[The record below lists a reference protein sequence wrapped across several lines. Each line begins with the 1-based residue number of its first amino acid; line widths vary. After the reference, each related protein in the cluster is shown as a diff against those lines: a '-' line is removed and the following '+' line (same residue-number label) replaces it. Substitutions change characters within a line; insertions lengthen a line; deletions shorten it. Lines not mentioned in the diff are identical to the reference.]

1 MILRSNSNQKYILFY
16 KCSHLCIFT
25 TVQSGHQK
33 SPARTKV
40 NLWKISLWKNKVN
53 MIILITLVI
62 QYGNSHLNLKSED
75 LRSNA
80 FVETNT
86 ALQKQWC
93 AVIRNGVK
101 LLTNRSIFDS
111 IFFAF
116 SFSDNS
122 LISSTIIP

>member
-1 MILRSNSNQKYILFY
+1 MILQSNSNQKYILFY

-53 MIILITLVI
+53 MIILITLCI

-80 FVETNT
+80 FVETKT
-86 ALQKQWC
+86 TYILEFVATL
-93 AVIRNGVK
+93 AEH
-101 LLTNRSIFDS
+101 
-111 IFFAF
+111 
-116 SFSDNS
+116 
-122 LISSTIIP
+122 

>member
-16 KCSHLCIFT
+16 KCSHLCIFA
-25 TVQSGHQK
+25 TVQSGQPK
-33 SPARTKV
+33 SPASTKV
-40 NLWKISLWKNKVN
+40 NLWKISLWKNK
-53 MIILITLVI
+53 I
-62 QYGNSHLNLKSED
+62 
-75 LRSNA
+75 NA

-101 LLTNRSIFDS
+101 LLTNRSKFDS